1 MNTAYLMSFT
11 TGGLFH
17 RESVQLAALY
27 RDFGDWQAV
36 QDRVIAEN
44 ILQTRTVSTLKR
56 VYREIASRLKT
67 LSPTELAFL
76 LEGSHQEQ
84 AYLLWL
90 AVCRRYSFIADFAVE
105 VLRERYITLK
115 NDVTHD
121 DFDAFFNHKSEWHPE
136 LDTISQAT
144 RSKLRQV
151 LFRILREADLVTAN
165 NMINAAMLSPRL
177 LDTILQGN
185 RRDLLYFPAVESDL
199 KGIPQ

>member
-1 MNTAYLMSFT
+1 MNTAYHMSFS

-17 RESVQLAALY
+17 QESVQLATLY
-27 RDFGDWQAV
+27 RDLDDWQAV
-36 QDRVIAEN
+36 HDRVIAGN

-67 LSPTELAFL
+67 LTFTELAFL

-144 RSKLRQV
+144 RRKLRQV

-185 RRDLLYFPAVESDL
+185 RRDLLYFPAAESDL

>member
-27 RDFGDWQAV
+27 RDLDDWQAV
-36 QDRVIAEN
+36 HDRVIAEN
-44 ILQTRTVSTLKR
+44 ILQTRTASTLKR

-67 LSPTELAFL
+67 LNPTELAFL

-144 RSKLRQV
+144 RRKLRQV

-199 KGIPQ
+199 KGIPK

>member
-1 MNTAYLMSFT
+1 MNTAYHMSFS

-17 RESVQLAALY
+17 QESVQLATLY
-27 RDFGDWQAV
+27 RDLGDWQAV
-36 QDRVIAEN
+36 HDRVIAEN

-56 VYREIASRLKT
+56 VYREIVSRLKSLT
-67 LSPTELAFL
+67 STELAFL

-115 NDVTHD
+115 NDVTYD
-121 DFDAFFNHKSEWHPE
+121 DFDAFFNQKSEWHPE
-136 LDTISQAT
+136 LDNISRAT

-151 LFRILREADLVTAN
+151 LFRILREADLLSAN
-165 NMINAAMLSPRL
+165 NTINAALLSPRL
-177 LDTILQGN
+177 LEVILQAG
-185 RRDLLYFPAVESDL
+185 RREVVYFPVFESDL
-199 KGIPQ
+199 KGVAQ